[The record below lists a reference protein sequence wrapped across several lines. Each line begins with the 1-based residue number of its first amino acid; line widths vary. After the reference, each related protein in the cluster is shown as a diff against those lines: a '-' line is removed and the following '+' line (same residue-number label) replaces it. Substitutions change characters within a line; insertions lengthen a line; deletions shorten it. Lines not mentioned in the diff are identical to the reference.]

1 MDSLN
6 PSDENIKMLRNKLKI
21 FIGTTIL
28 FAVLTIVFIITT
40 IVGFSSKT
48 KQWDTI
54 PSESI
59 IPVTTD
65 IAVEGKIADDSAAY
79 YNRSADVAKS
89 RYYPTINFYDGTVTS
104 TLKILPKFKTYQQSS
119 AISCGDASAFM
130 ALRYFGIDTVSEY
143 DLYKEAK
150 TTYEFGTI
158 TSDLA
163 NAITKL
169 AGDKVSVVFQE
180 KEDPLT
186 QDQFQ
191 ALVKEC
197 TDPSKNSI
205 LLLESVEWGGHWMTL
220 IGYDDMGTTETADDV
235 LVFADPFDT
244 TDHNQDG
251 YYIVSFERYYATWFD
266 HNVLPEGHRGN
277 QYIKI
282 SKK

>member
-1 MDSLN
+1 MESLN

-235 LVFADPFDT
+235 LVFADPYDT

-251 YYIVSFERYYATWFD
+251 YYILSVERYYESWYDAKFLD
-266 HNVLPEGHRGN
+266 KEHNEK
-277 QYIKI
+277 QYVKI
-282 SKK
+282 TAL